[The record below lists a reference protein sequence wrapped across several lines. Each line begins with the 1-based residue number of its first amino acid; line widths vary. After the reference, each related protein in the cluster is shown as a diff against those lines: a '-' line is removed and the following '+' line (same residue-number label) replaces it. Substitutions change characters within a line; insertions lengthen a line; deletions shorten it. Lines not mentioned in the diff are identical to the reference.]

1 MSGSTADAVVCGVGI
16 AGIAAAW
23 HLTRAGLRDV
33 ALVEAGEPMSL
44 TSDKSTECYR
54 NFWPGPGDGMVR
66 LMNCSLD
73 LLEALAEATGN
84 PFHLNRR
91 GYLYATSDP
100 QRLTTLR
107 RAAEESSALGAG
119 ALRLHPS
126 GTHAYQPEP
135 NAIHR
140 DGFDLIAD
148 PALLRRHFPYLAPD
162 LIGALHVRRAG
173 WFSAQQLGRLLL
185 EQARAGGAHLVR
197 GEVQAIGAAGGQV
210 RAVSVASAGGTFEIS
225 TPVFVNAAGPF
236 ARRVAGL
243 LGSDL
248 PVECELHAKASFG
261 DPLGAMPRDAP
272 LLILSDP
279 QRLAWSDEER
289 AALTES
295 GESLLL
301 EELPSGVHA
310 RPEGPA
316 DSPVF
321 LALWPYHTPIVAP
334 AFPPRSDRDYPE
346 VVLRG
351 LKRLLP
357 AVGPYVERMPR
368 PFVDGGY
375 YVRTRENRP
384 LIGPLGPAGSFV
396 LAALSGFG
404 LMASL
409 GAGELLA
416 LHACQGT
423 LPGHARWFLPSR
435 YADPAYAGLLA
446 GWEGTGQL

>member
-1 MSGSTADAVVCGVGI
+1 MSGSTAEAVICGAGI

-23 HLTRAGLRDV
+23 HLTRAGLRDL
-33 ALVEAGEPMSL
+33 ALVEAGEPLSL

-66 LMNCSLD
+66 LMNRSLD
-73 LLEALAEATGN
+73 LLDGLAEATGN

-91 GYLYATSDP
+91 GYLYTTSDP
-100 QRLTTLR
+100 QRLSALR
-107 RAAEESSALGAG
+107 NAAEESSTLGAG

-126 GTHAYQPEP
+126 GAHAYNPEP
-135 NAIHR
+135 EGEHR

-148 PALLRRHFPYLAPD
+148 PALLRRRFPYLAPD

-185 EQARAGGAHLVR
+185 EQARAGGARLVR
-197 GEVQAIGAAGGQV
+197 GEVQAIAAAGDRV
-210 RAVSVASAGGTFEIS
+210 RAVSVASDSGSFEIS
-225 TPVFVNAAGPF
+225 TPIFVNAAGPF
-236 ARRVAGL
+236 ARRVAEL
-243 LGSDL
+243 LGCDL
-248 PVECELHAKASFG
+248 PVECELHVKASFG
-261 DPLGAMPRDAP
+261 DPLGAMPRSAP

-279 QRLAWSDEER
+279 QRLDWSEEER
-289 AALTES
+289 AALAES
-295 GESLLL
+295 GERRLL

-334 AFPPRSDRDYPE
+334 AFPLRTDRGYPE

-357 AVGPYVERMPR
+357 AVEPYVERMPR

-396 LAALSGFG
+396 IAALSGFG

-416 LHACQGT
+416 LHATQRP
-423 LPGHARWFLPSR
+423 LPDHARWFLPSR
-435 YADPAYAGLLA
+435 YSDPAYAGLLA
-446 GWEGTGQL
+446 DWESTGQL

>member
-1 MSGSTADAVVCGVGI
+1 MSRATAEAVVCGAGI

-33 ALVEAGEPMSL
+33 ALVEAGEPLSL

-66 LMNCSLD
+66 LMNRSLD
-73 LLEALAEATGN
+73 QLEALAEASGN

-91 GYLYATSDP
+91 GYLYTTSDP
-100 QRLTTLR
+100 QRLSALR

-119 ALRLHPS
+119 PLRRHPS
-126 GTHAYQPEP
+126 GAQAYHPEP
-135 NAIHR
+135 QAVHR
-140 DGFDLIAD
+140 DGFDLIED
-148 PALLRRHFPYLAPD
+148 PALLRRHYPCLAPE

-185 EQARAGGAHLVR
+185 EQARAGGARLVH
-197 GEVQAIGAAGGQV
+197 GQV
-210 RAVSVASAGGTFEIS
+210 HAVASAGGRIVAVSVATPAGPLEIS
-225 TPVFVNAAGPF
+225 TPAFVNAGGPF

-243 LGSDL
+243 LGLDL

-261 DPLGAMPRDAP
+261 DPLGAIPRHAP

-279 QRLAWSDEER
+279 QRLNWSDEER
-289 AALTES
+289 AVLIEG
-295 GESLLL
+295 GESFLLD
-301 EELPSGVHA
+301 ELPSGVHV
-310 RPEGPA
+310 RPEGRA

-321 LALWPYHTPIVAP
+321 LGLWPYHTPIVP
-334 AFPPRSDRDYPE
+334 PTFPLNFDAKYAE
-346 VVLRG
+346 LVLRG
-351 LKRLLP
+351 LQALVP
-357 AVGPYVERMPR
+357 GVAPYVERMPR
-368 PFVDGGY
+368 PYVDGGY
-375 YVRTRENRP
+375 YARTRENRP

-404 LMASL
+404 LMAAL

-416 LHACQGT
+416 LHVCQRP
-423 LPGHARWFLPSR
+423 LPDYAAWFLPSR
-435 YADPAYAGLLA
+435 YDDPAYAALLA
-446 GWEGTGQL
+446 AWQGAGQL

>member
-1 MSGSTADAVVCGVGI
+1 MTGSTAEAVVCGAGI

-33 ALVEAGEPMSL
+33 VLVEAGEPLSL

-66 LMNCSLD
+66 LMNRSLD

-91 GYLYATSDP
+91 GYLYTTSDP
-100 QRLTTLR
+100 QRLAALR

-126 GTHAYQPEP
+126 GPHAYQPEP
-135 NAIHR
+135 NEGIQ

-148 PALLRRHFPYLAPD
+148 PAMLRRQFPYLAPD
-162 LIGALHVRRAG
+162 LVGALHVRRAG

-185 EQARAGGAHLVR
+185 EQARAGGTRLVR
-197 GEVQAIGAAGGQV
+197 GEVQAIAAAGDRV
-210 RAVSVASAGGTFEIS
+210 RAVSVASAGGSLEVS
-225 TPVFVNAAGPF
+225 TPIFVNAAGPF

-243 LGSDL
+243 LGSDM
-248 PVECELHAKASFG
+248 PVECEMHAKVSFA
-261 DPLGAMPRDAP
+261 DPLGAMPRHAP

-279 QRLAWSDEER
+279 QRLDWSDEER

-295 GESLLL
+295 GETFLL
-301 EELPSGVHA
+301 EEMPSGVHA

-316 DSPVF
+316 DSPIF
-321 LALWPYHTPIVAP
+321 LALWPYHTPIVP
-334 AFPPRSDRDYPE
+334 PEFPLNFDSSYPE
-346 VVLRG
+346 LVLRG
-351 LKRLLP
+351 LRKLLP
-357 AVGPYVERMPR
+357 AVAPYVQRMPR
-368 PFVDGGY
+368 PYIDGGY

-384 LIGPLGPAGSFV
+384 LIGPLGPMGSFV

-404 LMASL
+404 LMAAL

-416 LHACQGT
+416 LHASE
-423 LPGHARWFLPSR
+423 LPLPDHARWFLPSR
-435 YADPAYAGLLA
+435 YDDPDYAALLA
-446 GWEGTGQL
+446 GWEGSGQL